1 MERDRGNG
9 PTVSVRERE
18 PSRTFDPAHD
28 TTMTLRRGCDST
40 FAAVTDTPAER
51 TRWAAEYQDADYPL
65 QDLTGRIIAAFL
77 HVHHTHGYGFLESVY
92 RKALAIEL
100 EHRGIPI
107 EQLAR
112 YELFHRGLP
121 IGVYEADL
129 VADRS
134 VILETKTGLILDPVA
149 EAQLL
154 NYLRASRLRVGL
166 VLHFGPRPIIK
177 RVVSSNRYARIGT
190 SSETDAYDR

>member
-1 MERDRGNG
+1 VIDPRTDR
-9 PTVSVRERE
+9 
-18 PSRTFDPAHD
+18 A
-28 TTMTLRRGCDST
+28 
-40 FAAVTDTPAER
+40 
-51 TRWAAEYQDADYPL
+51 RWATEYRDADYPL
-65 QDLTGRIIAAFL
+65 QELTGRIIAAFL
-77 HVHHTHGYGFLESVY
+77 HVHHAHGYGFLESVY

-100 EHRGIPI
+100 EHRGISV

-129 VADRS
+129 VAERS

-149 EAQLL
+149 QAQLL

-177 RVVSSNRYARIGT
+177 RVVSSTRYARIGT
-190 SSETDAYDR
+190 TSEVDADDG